1 MFNKRELITMVLS
14 LQSKET
20 EKKKKKKKKKL
31 TKNQKK
37 KKLFDTA
44 GNP

>member
-20 EKKKKKKKKKL
+20 EKKKKKNSQK
-31 TKNQKK
+31 TRKK

>member
-20 EKKKKKKKKKL
+20 EKKKKKTHKKPE
-31 TKNQKK
+31 KK